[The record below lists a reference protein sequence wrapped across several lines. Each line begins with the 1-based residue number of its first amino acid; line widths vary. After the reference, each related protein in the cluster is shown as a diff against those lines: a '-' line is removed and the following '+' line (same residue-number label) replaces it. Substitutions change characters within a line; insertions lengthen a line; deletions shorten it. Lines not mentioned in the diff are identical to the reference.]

1 MKFQEMSNDDFCKI
15 RSIEELRS
23 VRAILNERLARSQM
37 LLEESGTRLCESLK
51 PENIVWDILGN
62 VLSLASQMFLFK
74 RWYVWLLSMLT
85 GRKRR

>member
-37 LLEESGTRLCESLK
+37 LLEESKQQIRLSATAHAGNDLDQSVMFFCYQFVLYFLIQH
-51 PENIVWDILGN
+51 NQQAILE
-62 VLSLASQMFLFK
+62 
-74 RWYVWLLSMLT
+74 
-85 GRKRR
+85 